1 MSATALRDAPG
12 GAPSALASAPGTGV
26 RRLKNNLATVLVTGA
41 FAVAMIPLVWLI
53 WTVVTKGWRTLMSA
67 DWWTGDQRG
76 IDFKHGGGGVLH
88 AIIGTG
94 EQVLLCS
101 IISVPVAVLVGI
113 YLVEYGRGPIARLT
127 TFMVDILSG
136 LPSIVAALFIYAVF
150 ITTFGGQRAGYLV
163 SLALVMLMIPVIV
176 RTTEEMLKLVPNELR
191 EASYALGVP
200 KWKTIVKI
208 VLPTASSGIITGIV
222 LGVARVAGETA
233 PLLILVGYNVNRNS
247 DLFSGFQGSL
257 PGMIYNQIGNLG
269 NTTTLVNGKR
279 TQVHFAA
286 DRMWGTALTLIVIVM
301 VLNLIARLVARRSK
315 VTS

>member
-1 MSATALRDAPG
+1 MSTAVAEPDIT
-12 GAPSALASAPGTGV
+12 PSSLAAAPGTGV
-26 RRLKNNLATVLVTGA
+26 RKLKNNLATVLVSSA

-53 WTVVTKGWRTLMSA
+53 WTVVSRGWRVLFSSS
-67 DWWTGDQRG
+67 WWTGDQRG

-88 AIIGTG
+88 AIVGTG

-101 IISVPVAVLVGI
+101 LISIPIAILVAI
-113 YLVEYGRGPIARLT
+113 YLVEYGRGPIARIT

-136 LPSIVAALFIYAVF
+136 VPSIVAALFIYAVF

-200 KWKTIVKI
+200 KWKTILRI
-208 VLPTASSGIITGIV
+208 VLPTALSGIITGIV

-257 PGMIYNQIGNLG
+257 PGMIYSQIGNLG
-269 NTTTLVNGKR
+269 NTTALINGTR

-286 DRMWGTALTLIVIVM
+286 DRMWGTALTLIIIVM
-301 VLNLIARLVARRSK
+301 ALNLIARLVARRSK